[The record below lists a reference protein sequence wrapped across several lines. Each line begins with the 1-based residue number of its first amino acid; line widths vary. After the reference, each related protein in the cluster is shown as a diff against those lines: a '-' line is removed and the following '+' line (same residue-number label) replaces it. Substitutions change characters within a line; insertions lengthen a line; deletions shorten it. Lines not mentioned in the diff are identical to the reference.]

1 VLAAGPLTEML
12 ARLDLPL
19 ALGDDTGVVLAA
31 RIGARDDEWH
41 LARLDVGTAARD
53 AVDCSL
59 WARDPG
65 LPLGQAVRVRVLARD
80 VSLTRTPQTGTS
92 INNQLAGTVE
102 ALADDDSHPALTLVR
117 VRVGNAAV
125 LASLT
130 RRSAHALELRPG
142 LPIWAQVK
150 SVALLE

>member
-1 VLAAGPLTEML
+1 VGAATP
-12 ARLDLPL
+12 
-19 ALGDDTGVVLAA
+19 GD
-31 RIGARDDEWH
+31 
-41 LARLDVGTAARD
+41 
-53 AVDCSL
+53 VDCHL

-80 VSLTRTPQTGTS
+80 VSLTRTLQTGTS

-102 ALADDDSHPALTLVR
+102 ALADDASHPALTLVR
-117 VRVGNAAV
+117 VRVGSAAV
-125 LASLT
+125 IASLT

-150 SVALLE
+150 SVALME